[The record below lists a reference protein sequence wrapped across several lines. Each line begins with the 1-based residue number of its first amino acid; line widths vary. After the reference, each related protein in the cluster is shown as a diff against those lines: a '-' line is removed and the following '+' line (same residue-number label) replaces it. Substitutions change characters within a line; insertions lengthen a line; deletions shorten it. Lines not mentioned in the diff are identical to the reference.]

1 MKSQAPS
8 SSECCPN
15 RRAQPLRTAAAHRR
29 RGPTSISARAHSPAL
44 LAALRIRTLHA
55 LPSPSLP
62 FGALFLCI
70 TLDLYLHPPLLLT
83 YALSRV
89 ALPIPPH
96 FPSRM
101 EQISATRDVAFGASK
116 RAWMGK
122 RINILKQLRF
132 INNGPKE
139 LKQEL

>member
-1 MKSQAPS
+1 
-8 SSECCPN
+8 
-15 RRAQPLRTAAAHRR
+15 
-29 RGPTSISARAHSPAL
+29 
-44 LAALRIRTLHA
+44 
-55 LPSPSLP
+55 
-62 FGALFLCI
+62 
-70 TLDLYLHPPLLLT
+70 
-83 YALSRV
+83 
-89 ALPIPPH
+89 
-96 FPSRM
+96 M